1 MVIPDPKHIQ
11 EKLYRHMRKIQL
23 LNTTHARLRESSNK
37 VLESLAE
44 DSAINNL
51 DDVLLRR

>member
-1 MVIPDPKHIQ
+1 
-11 EKLYRHMRKIQL
+11 MRKIQL

-51 DDVLLRR
+51 DDVLNTAEIKK